1 MTMPSFDCPVCR
13 NPLTWDVVFA
23 HQGVREAM
31 IALVNAHPDG
41 SKLLRPLLGY
51 IGLFAPKKT
60 PMRYERIADMADELV
75 GMIRKAQVERNGRV
89 YAAPLDYWKQGMS
102 EILARRD
109 AGTLRVPLSSHGY
122 LFEIIVG
129 YSDKADAIAETKLE
143 QQRAGYSGVGSNP
156 ARQTSVMQAGPVPLN
171 ASLPKSEMP
180 QHIRDQLNEMKEKQR
195 RQHGN

>member
-23 HQGVREAM
+23 HTGVREAM
-31 IALVNAHPDG
+31 IALVNAHQDG

-60 PMRYERIADMADELV
+60 SMRYERIADMADELV
-75 GMIRKAQVERNGRV
+75 CMIRKAQIERNGRV
-89 YAAPLDYWKQGMS
+89 YSAPLDYWKQGMA

-109 AGTLRVPLSSHGY
+109 AGALRVPLTSHGY

-129 YSDKADAIAETKLE
+129 YSDKAEASAETKLE
-143 QQRAGYSGVGSNP
+143 QQRAGYAGAGSNP
-156 ARQTSVMQAGPVPLN
+156 AKQASVVQTGPVTLN
-171 ASLPKSEMP
+171 ASLQKSEMP
-180 QHIRDQLNEMKEKQR
+180 QHVRDQINLIKD
-195 RQHGN
+195 RQKKHVTF

>member
-23 HQGVREAM
+23 HQGVRKAM
-31 IALVNAHPDG
+31 IALVNAHPEG
-41 SKLLRPLLGY
+41 EKLLRPLLGY

-60 PMRYERIADMADELV
+60 SMRYERIADMADELV
-75 GMIRKAQVERNGRV
+75 GMIRKAQIERNSRV
-89 YAAPLDYWKQGMS
+89 YAAPLDYWKQGMA

-109 AGTLRVPLSSHGY
+109 SGALRVPLSSHGY

-129 YSDKADAIAETKLE
+129 YSEKAVASAETKLE
-143 QQRAGYSGVGSNP
+143 QQRAGYAGAGCNP
-156 ARQTSVMQAGPVPLN
+156 KRQTSVMQSGPIPLN

-180 QHIRDQLNEMKEKQR
+180 MHVKEALGLLKKSE
-195 RQHGN
+195 GL